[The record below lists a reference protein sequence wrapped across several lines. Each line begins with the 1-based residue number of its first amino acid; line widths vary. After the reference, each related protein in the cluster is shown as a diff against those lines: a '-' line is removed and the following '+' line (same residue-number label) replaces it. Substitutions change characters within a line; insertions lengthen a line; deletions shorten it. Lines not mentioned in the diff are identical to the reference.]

1 MTSFY
6 LALALIIAVA
16 LNQHRPL
23 VRAMGAAIAGLA
35 LCFMA
40 GSIALAWTDGTFAA
54 ARNTAVPNTAALAS
68 NMPYWLTLEAIVL
81 VAIAGAAFWSI
92 PRQLR
97 AGPTDPPPAR
107 GTNQAYG
114 QVTRAL
120 HWTSAVLIFAAFT
133 MGQFVTVLSPAVPE
147 HAMFLA
153 THLAIGGAI
162 FLLTFGRMIERL
174 LRPSPP
180 TSGRAMLAHTAGYAL
195 IVATCVSGLAMIDTP
210 VDLYGLKLPNL
221 PADPLAETMHRDRL
235 PLLFGIF
242 ILAHL
247 AGATRAIGRMVR

>member
-6 LALALIIAVA
+6 LALALIIALA
-16 LNQHRPL
+16 LNQRRPL
-23 VRAMGAAIAGLA
+23 VRALGAATAGLA

-54 ARNTAVPNTAALAS
+54 ASRSRTPL
-68 NMPYWLTLEAIVL
+68 WLTLEAVVL
-81 VAIAGAAFWSI
+81 VAIAGVAFWSV

-97 AGPTDPPPAR
+97 AAASEPLPLR
-107 GTNQAYG
+107 GTKAAYG

-162 FLLTFGRMIERL
+162 FLLTFGRLIERL

-180 TSGRAMLAHTAGYAL
+180 TPGRVKLAHAAGYAL
-195 IVATCVSGLAMIDTP
+195 IIATCVSGLAMVDAP

-221 PADPLAETMHRDRL
+221 PSDPLAETMHRGRL
-235 PLLFGIF
+235 PLLFGLF

>member
-6 LALALIIAVA
+6 LVLALLIAIA
-16 LNQHRPL
+16 LNHRRPQ
-23 VRAMGAAIAGLA
+23 VRALGAATAGLA

-54 ARNTAVPNTAALAS
+54 AAGSTPFWLSIEAV
-68 NMPYWLTLEAIVL
+68 VL
-81 VAIAGAAFWSI
+81 IAIAGAAFWAI

-97 AGPTDPPPAR
+97 AGLSEAPPLR
-107 GTNQAYG
+107 GTKQAYG
-114 QVTRAL
+114 LTTRAL

-133 MGQFVTVLSPAVPE
+133 MGQFVTVLSPALPE

-162 FLLTFGRMIERL
+162 FLFTFGRMIERL

-180 TSGRAMLAHTAGYAL
+180 TPGRVKLAHAAGYAL
-195 IVATCVSGLAMIDTP
+195 IIATCVSGLAMVETP

-235 PLLFGIF
+235 PLLFGLF

-247 AGATRAIGRMVR
+247 AGGFRAIGRMVR